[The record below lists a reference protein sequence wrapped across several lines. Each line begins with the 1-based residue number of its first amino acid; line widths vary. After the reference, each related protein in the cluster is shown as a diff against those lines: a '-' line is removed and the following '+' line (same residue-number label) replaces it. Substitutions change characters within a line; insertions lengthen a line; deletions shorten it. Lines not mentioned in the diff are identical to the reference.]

1 MKKYNEK
8 WKRQLDKAARTGNI
22 SQVQNLLAQPS
33 AARELDAL
41 SRFQE
46 EEAADF
52 VRQSM
57 QAAQKRLELP
67 SIPKRK
73 KAVSIAVCVCVAAA
87 CLLATAG
94 TYATGRFTHH
104 FFEDDGVVQYEI
116 TRTDLTDKQKEALAA
131 APADTSVAGSTV
143 YTSYGE
149 MVSDAQEV
157 EKATGIAPLVPGY
170 LPEDFDQTIYRV
182 VHWKVSGDYIPDPD
196 DGFFPASYP
205 QTCFYGSQYRSIEI
219 NQEILD
225 GNMFSRESRRNSS
238 QYIESGIFTSKSGME
253 YLYYQPRVSRSYD
266 MEYISIEEDR
276 YTSFHFKGLTQEEI
290 EDVLN
295 SIE

>member
-73 KAVSIAVCVCVAAA
+73 KAVSIAVCVAAA

-116 TRTDLTDKQKEALAA
+116 VRSDLTEKQKQLLEEALAN
-131 APADTSVAGSTV
+131 PPSGESIIS
-143 YTSYGE
+143 TSYEE
-149 MVSDAQEV
+149 MASDAQEV
-157 EKATGIAPLVPGY
+157 EEATGITPLVPSY
-170 LPEDFDQTIYRV
+170 LPDDFSEPLYQIIRWTVRTDADVELTEND
-182 VHWKVSGDYIPDPD
+182 SPDPQ
-196 DGFFPASYP
+196 A
-205 QTCFYGSQYRSIEI
+205 QTMFYGAQRRSIRI
-219 NQEILD
+219 KQKILGEEVCSLISCRKSNVID
-225 GNMFSRESRRNSS
+225 
-238 QYIESGIFTSKSGME
+238 SGVFTSKSGHQ
-253 YLYYQPRVSRSYD
+253 YLYYQYRYPLSYSVT
-266 MEYISIEEDR
+266 YISIEDDR
-276 YTSFHFKGLTQEEI
+276 YTTFDFNELTKQEI

>member
-73 KAVSIAVCVCVAAA
+73 KAVSIAVCVAAA

-131 APADTSVAGSTV
+131 APADTSIAGSTV

-157 EKATGIAPLVPGY
+157 EQATGTTPLIPGY
-170 LPEDFDQTIYRV
+170 LPEDFTQTVYQVMR
-182 VHWKVSGDYIPDPD
+182 WQLNGEPLSDSD
-196 DGFFPASYP
+196 DNYFSPYP
-205 QTCFYGSQYRSIEI
+205 KTCFYGTQQRSIEI
-219 NQEILD
+219 HQEIL
-225 GNMFSRESRRNSS
+225 NEQMFSRESRRNSS

-276 YTSFHFKGLTQEEI
+276 YTTFFFWGLTRQEM

-295 SIE
+295 SID